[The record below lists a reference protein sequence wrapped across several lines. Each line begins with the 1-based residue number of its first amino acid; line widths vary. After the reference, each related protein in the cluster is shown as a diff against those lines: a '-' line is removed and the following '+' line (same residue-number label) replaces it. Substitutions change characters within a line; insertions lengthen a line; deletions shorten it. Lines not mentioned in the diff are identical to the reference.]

1 MAEEMNAVIN
11 EDNQQVIH
19 KSVGEMLVERA
30 GKVEIA
36 ELYTNK
42 TQLLNMFKNDYS
54 VLVTSKNSKKT
65 AQVQVY
71 YGVGE
76 VTNRFFKGRAN
87 RSVRA
92 DSIMAFLDMIENL
105 ES

>member
-1 MAEEMNAVIN
+1 MAKNMNEVIN
-11 EDNQQVIH
+11 EDTQQVIR

-30 GKVEIA
+30 GKVDKA

-54 VLVTSKNSKKT
+54 VLIEANKSKKT
-65 AQVQVY
+65 AKVQVY
-71 YGVGE
+71 FGVGE
-76 VTNRFFKGRAN
+76 VTDRFFKGKTNRA
-87 RSVRA
+87 VRA

-105 ES
+105 EK